1 MANYMIFYEKTIE
14 NNFKFQIGKRY
25 KINSDLC
32 KNGLTFFKS
41 FGEIEYKTHIYMETK
56 IYEVK
61 IFDRGKKSNGQNI
74 TFDFKIKKEI
84 DYRNKINSER
94 LQKEILIL
102 KCHDNKTINEVLNS
116 DFNYRYYSDIIET
129 RIPKCFDMIC
139 SYFQSDNVLESFF
152 IEYAN

>member
-41 FGEIEYKTHIYMETK
+41 FVEIEYKTHIYMETK

-61 IFDRGKKSNGQNI
+61 IFDRGKNQMG
-74 TFDFKIKKEI
+74 
-84 DYRNKINSER
+84 
-94 LQKEILIL
+94 
-102 KCHDNKTINEVLNS
+102 KT
-116 DFNYRYYSDIIET
+116 
-129 RIPKCFDMIC
+129 
-139 SYFQSDNVLESFF
+139 
-152 IEYAN
+152 